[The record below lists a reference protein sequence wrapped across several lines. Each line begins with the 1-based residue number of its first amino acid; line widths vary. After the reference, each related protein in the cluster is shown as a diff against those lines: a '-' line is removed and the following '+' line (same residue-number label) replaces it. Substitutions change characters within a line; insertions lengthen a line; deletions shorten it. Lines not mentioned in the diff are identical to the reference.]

1 MAERAERVE
10 FVPLSLDPAEVSW
23 VAPGRSLA
31 AFRAGRS
38 VSLPSTPAASIPLA
52 QYSAPPS
59 PLSQITLPQS
69 AALVCEGG
77 VVVQANQAAVQLAG
91 RWFPDS
97 LTGLPL
103 HRLLRGPDGG
113 SAKDTDT
120 DAELI
125 GPDGRAVP
133 VRVTRWTVPGTDLL
147 VMFLVDV
154 SDLCSARHAVGTGEL
169 AQEHSGLLEA
179 QRIAQVGSFTWDWLS
194 NEITYSPGLVE
205 LFAGHCIDAADP
217 FSHIHPEDLPD
228 LLRRVHEMASDR
240 DSGILELEFRGLPEH
255 GDSYYVCR
263 LRAERSTSGEV
274 LRLVGTM
281 QDVTATRAVER
292 ALRAEQHRLA
302 QAQRVARIGTWEW
315 DPGCDRL
322 VWSDM
327 MQDLYG
333 VAVRQT
339 TYQTF
344 LSLVHPDDREWVDEL
359 WRQLVVDQLPVE
371 CEHRVLRPDGTV
383 RTVRCHGAAVPDAS
397 GSARLLGTVQ
407 DVTEQRAAETRMMRS
422 SQRFADLV
430 AIAPVGIGIFDDN
443 DRIVDANEA
452 LCKLLGYDLET
463 LRGMSSESLAHPDDR
478 ADRLRTLRGAGSYTV
493 PQRMLLRADGDPVYC
508 ELNVSA
514 SVQDDG
520 QRFLLVMFT
529 DITDRRRV
537 AEALSYR
544 ATHDELTGLPNR
556 AAITDT
562 PTEMLACGDRDIAV
576 LFCDIDNFKRVN
588 DALGHDAGDELL
600 VALARWLQDGLPPGC
615 TAGRLSGDVFV
626 VISSDVAAQG
636 GISSLV
642 ATVSGLLRTATP
654 LRGQVIRVS
663 TAIGVAVPDASTRS
677 AQDLMRFADAAMF
690 EAKRTDTGHFAMADP
705 ALIESADQQVELE
718 CQLREA
724 IARDELQ
731 LHYQPVVNP
740 DGVIVSAE
748 ALIRW
753 RHPERGMLSPAVFL
767 PVAERGGL
775 MRELDRWVLRTAL
788 REARDWVAW
797 DGRPVAVAVNL
808 ADPGDS
814 DFVATVATAVA
825 ESELPWDR
833 LVLELVET
841 VLVDLPGA
849 TRQVMAEL
857 VERGARFAV
866 DDFGT
871 GYSSLARLKELP
883 AQIVKLDGRF
893 ISGVCDDQQDFAVVR
908 AVVDMARAM
917 GRVCVAECVETA
929 EQFQV
934 LRDLGVDA
942 YQGWLFSRALPAP
955 DFRALLMRGPLLP

>member
-1 MAERAERVE
+1 
-10 FVPLSLDPAEVSW
+10 
-23 VAPGRSLA
+23 
-31 AFRAGRS
+31 
-38 VSLPSTPAASIPLA
+38 
-52 QYSAPPS
+52 
-59 PLSQITLPQS
+59 
-69 AALVCEGG
+69 
-77 VVVQANQAAVQLAG
+77 
-91 RWFPDS
+91 
-97 LTGLPL
+97 
-103 HRLLRGPDGG
+103 
-113 SAKDTDT
+113 
-120 DAELI
+120 
-125 GPDGRAVP
+125 
-133 VRVTRWTVPGTDLL
+133 
-147 VMFLVDV
+147 
-154 SDLCSARHAVGTGEL
+154 
-169 AQEHSGLLEA
+169 
-179 QRIAQVGSFTWDWLS
+179 
-194 NEITYSPGLVE
+194 
-205 LFAGHCIDAADP
+205 
-217 FSHIHPEDLPD
+217 
-228 LLRRVHEMASDR
+228 
-240 DSGILELEFRGLPEH
+240 
-255 GDSYYVCR
+255 
-263 LRAERSTSGEV
+263 
-274 LRLVGTM
+274 
-281 QDVTATRAVER
+281 
-292 ALRAEQHRLA
+292 
-302 QAQRVARIGTWEW
+302 
-315 DPGCDRL
+315 
-322 VWSDM
+322 
-327 MQDLYG
+327 
-333 VAVRQT
+333 
-339 TYQTF
+339 
-344 LSLVHPDDREWVDEL
+344 
-359 WRQLVVDQLPVE
+359 
-371 CEHRVLRPDGTV
+371 
-383 RTVRCHGAAVPDAS
+383 
-397 GSARLLGTVQ
+397 
-407 DVTEQRAAETRMMRS
+407 
-422 SQRFADLV
+422 
-430 AIAPVGIGIFDDN
+430 
-443 DRIVDANEA
+443 
-452 LCKLLGYDLET
+452 
-463 LRGMSSESLAHPDDR
+463 
-478 ADRLRTLRGAGSYTV
+478 
-493 PQRMLLRADGDPVYC
+493 MLLRADGDPVYC

-562 PTEMLACGDRDIAV
+562 LTEILACGDRDIAV

-654 LRGQVIRVS
+654 LRGQVIRVT

-677 AQDLMRFADAAMF
+677 AHDLMRFADAAMF
-690 EAKRTDTGHFAMADP
+690 EAKRTDAGHFAMANP

-740 DGVIVSAE
+740 DGVILSAE

-753 RHPERGMLSPAVFL
+753 EHPERGMLSPAVFL

-814 DFVATVATAVA
+814 NFVATVATAVA

-841 VLVDLPGA
+841 AFVDLPGA
-849 TRQVMAEL
+849 TREAMAEL

-893 ISGVCDDQQDFAVVR
+893 ISGVCVDQQDFAVVR

-929 EQFQV
+929 DQFHV
-934 LRDLGVDA
+934 LRDLGVDS

-955 DFRALLMRGPLLP
+955 EFRALLMRGPLLP